1 MPWGTEMLP
10 RCWRTT
16 LSLLALVG
24 LLGGCTTTTTL
35 VSGALAPEEA
45 DRQARGACGERYD
58 GEVGVQ
64 LAMIGQQLDDDRPRA
79 ALAYLD
85 TFGFDYPQAKLL
97 RAEALRRIDR
107 RALADRVYLEL
118 RDTCLAADAYRGLAL
133 NAAHRGALDEALVL
147 MQSAR
152 DRRPADARIRND
164 LGYLLLLGQD
174 HREARQQFLTALEL
188 DEGQRNAASNLVL
201 SLMQEGRQG
210 EAERMARRYGV
221 DDTLLAQLRRLE
233 TNN

>member
-1 MPWGTEMLP
+1 MLA
-10 RCWRTT
+10 RRYLHR
-16 LSLLALVG
+16 LSPLLMVS

-35 VSGALAPEEA
+35 VSDARVPSESPNEV
-45 DRQARGACGERYD
+45 RGACGAHYG

-64 LAMIGQQLDDDRPRA
+64 LAMIRQQLDDERPRA

-85 TFGFDYPQAKLL
+85 TYGFDYPDAKLL
-97 RAEALRRIDR
+97 RAEALRRIDE
-107 RALADRVYLEL
+107 RALADRVYGEL
-118 RDTCLAADAYRGLAL
+118 RHTCLAADAYRGLAL
-133 NAAHRGALDEALVL
+133 NAASRGALEEALAL

-174 HREARQQFLTALEL
+174 HRGARQQFLTALEL
-188 DEGQRNAASNLVL
+188 DEGQRNAATNLVL
-201 SLMQEGRQG
+201 SLMQEGRQD

-221 DDTLLAQLRRLE
+221 DSALLAQLRRLE